1 VERQRQQRQRHH
13 DAQLPRAKRAMSHA
27 RQLAPSA
34 IIDAD
39 HPAVIAYAR
48 AAAGDTS
55 DARERAV
62 RLYRAVRDDVVYDP
76 YGLGLDVAG
85 MRASATLAHGRGW
98 CVAKAVLLAAC
109 ARAEGIPARLGFAD
123 VRNHLST
130 EKLRAAMGTDLFV
143 FHGYTELWIAG
154 CWVKATPAF
163 NKELC
168 AKFGVE
174 PLEFDGVHDS
184 LLQAHDGGKR
194 TFMEYVHDRGSY
206 DDVPLD
212 EILAAFRA
220 NYPTMFPDAS
230 GVKQMSGDFAGEG
243 AAERA
248 TTTGSGSDVIS

>member
-1 VERQRQQRQRHH
+1 MEAGRT
-13 DAQLPRAKRAMSHA
+13 LSPT
-27 RQLAPSA
+27 P
-34 IIDAD
+34 IIDSD
-39 HPAVIAYAR
+39 HPAVIDYAR
-48 AAAGDTS
+48 RAAGDATNP
-55 DARERAV
+55 RERAV

-76 YGLGLDVAG
+76 YGLGLDAAN

-130 EKLRAAMGTDLFV
+130 EKLRAAMGTDVFV
-143 FHGYTELWIAG
+143 FHGNTELQIEG
-154 CWVKATPAF
+154 RWVKATPAF

-184 LLQAHDGGKR
+184 LLQAHDGAKR
-194 TFMEYVHDRGSY
+194 TFMEYVRNRGSY

-212 EILAAFRA
+212 EILAAFRET
-220 NYPTMFPDAS
+220 YPTMFRAA
-230 GVKQMSGDFAGEG
+230 GGRKLEGDFGAEG
-243 AAERA
+243 AAERER
-248 TTTGSGSDVIS
+248 G